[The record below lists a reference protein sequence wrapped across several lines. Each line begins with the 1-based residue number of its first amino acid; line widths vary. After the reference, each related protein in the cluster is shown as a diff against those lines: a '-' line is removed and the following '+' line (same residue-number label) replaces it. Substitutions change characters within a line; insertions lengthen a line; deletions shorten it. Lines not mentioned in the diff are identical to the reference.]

1 MNIPQKPSPI
11 VNDWARPFW
20 DAAKEHR
27 LIIQKCADCG
37 KYVFY
42 PRLTCPHC
50 FSDHLEWVDASG
62 KGTVYSCTVVETN
75 APSAFMNDI
84 PYVVAVV
91 ELEEGVRML
100 SNIVGCNPH
109 DVKCDLPVEVTFE
122 ELNEE
127 FTLPKFKPAKR

>member
-1 MNIPQKPSPI
+1 MNIPEKPSPI

-20 DAAKEHR
+20 EAAKEHR
-27 LIIQKCADCG
+27 LIIQRCSECG

-42 PRLTCPHC
+42 PRLACPHC
-50 FSDHLEWVDASG
+50 FSDHVEWVDASG

-91 ELEEGVRML
+91 KLDEGVRML

-109 DVKCDLPVEVTFE
+109 DVQCDMRVEVTFE
-122 ELNEE
+122 KLNDE
-127 FTLPKFKPAKR
+127 FTLPKFKPTNG